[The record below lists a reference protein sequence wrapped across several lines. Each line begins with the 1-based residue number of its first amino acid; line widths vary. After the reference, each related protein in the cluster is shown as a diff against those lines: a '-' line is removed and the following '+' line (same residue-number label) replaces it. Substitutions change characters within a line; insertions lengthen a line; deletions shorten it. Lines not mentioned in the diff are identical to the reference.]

1 MRKILFNLTVFIF
14 VSVNFSN
21 AQTRVPNDGASP
33 IYYKNGNVGIG
44 YSAPAYK
51 LDVYGGI
58 TTRNAS
64 GDDGFRVLPRF
75 SIVDG
80 SSGFNAFRL
89 MATNASTNWKGN
101 IGLMSS
107 TTWTGDGTTKTWL
120 GLATKNKYG
129 IALVSGH
136 KNNTMSQINS
146 RLMIG
151 YDSWSPDFTKADVL
165 SVNGNTLIE
174 GNINVKKIYLK
185 GGNGIYSQYNN
196 NYILNDHNNGHV
208 TLSAAGG
215 NLYIGSQ
222 NTGKVLLRKGLYDS
236 SATYRILHES
246 GYIYQSRSGVNNY
259 FAGNIGIGTPT
270 PSGKLVINNS
280 SSAGTPG
287 LIVNNTYAT
296 FDSKDIEDQRPFVL
310 RRNTSDSESLSTYVH
325 DTRARFVYKNDEY
338 ASGIEF
344 RLINTDKENSD
355 GSRSSDRTV
364 MTISSGQN
372 YGQVQVDGKLLAE
385 EIKVELI
392 AAKDVQMD
400 GTLAANN
407 ITVKTNGNTADFVF
421 EENYNLQTLA
431 EVESFIQE
439 NKHLPDI
446 PSAAAM
452 EEEGVNL
459 AEMNKLLLQK
469 VEELTLYIIEQEKR
483 LANMEG
489 VIMKLTQIDDE

>member
-33 IYYKNGNVGIG
+33 IYYENGNVGIG

-75 SIVDG
+75 SIIDG

-89 MATNASTNWKGN
+89 MATNASTNWQGS
-101 IGLMSS
+101 IGLTSS
-107 TTWTGDGTTKTWL
+107 TTWTGNGTTKTWL

-129 IALVSGH
+129 VALVSGH

-215 NLYIGSQ
+215 NLYIGYQ
-222 NTGKVLLRKGLYDS
+222 NTGKVLLRKCLYDS

-259 FAGNIGIGTPT
+259 FARNVGIGTTSPDAT
-270 PSGKLVINNS
+270 LDV
-280 SSAGTPG
+280 AGN
-287 LIVNNTYAT
+287 IKAQE
-296 FDSKDIEDQRPFVL
+296 IEVTL
-310 RRNTSDSESLSTYVH
+310 
-325 DTRARFVYKNDEY
+325 
-338 ASGIEF
+338 ASMQD
-344 RLINTDKENSD
+344 LNLN
-355 GSRSSDRTV
+355 
-364 MTISSGQN
+364 
-372 YGQVQVDGKLLAE
+372 
-385 EIKVELI
+385 
-392 AAKDVQMD
+392 

-407 ITVKTNGNTADFVF
+407 INYTANGQTADHVF
-421 EENYNLQTLA
+421 EEEYNLRSLEEIEA
-431 EVESFIQE
+431 FIQE

-446 PSAAAM
+446 PSAEEM
-452 EEEGVNL
+452 EVEGVNL

-469 VEELTLYIIEQEKR
+469 VEELTLYAIDLEKR
-483 LANMEG
+483 DKELIGRLE
-489 VIMKLTQIDDE
+489 IKDEQMREMQAVVERQKEELLMIKEMILRTNPNK